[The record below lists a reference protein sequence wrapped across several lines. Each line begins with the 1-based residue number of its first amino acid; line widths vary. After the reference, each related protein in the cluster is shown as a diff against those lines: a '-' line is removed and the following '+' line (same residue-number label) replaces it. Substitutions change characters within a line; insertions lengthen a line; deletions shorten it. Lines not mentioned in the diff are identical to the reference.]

1 MIVGIGTDIIE
12 IKRIKKACEKSAFL
26 NKNFTSMEIECF
38 KEKYS
43 QLAGNFSVK
52 EAVAKSFSTGFNGFM
67 PKDIEVLRD
76 KSGKP
81 YVNLYSG
88 ALKKAE
94 ELNIDKIH
102 ISITNTLE
110 LAQAFV
116 VCECTRLL

>member
-1 MIVGIGTDIIE
+1 
-12 IKRIKKACEKSAFL
+12 
-26 NKNFTSMEIECF
+26 
-38 KEKYS
+38 
-43 QLAGNFSVK
+43 
-52 EAVAKSFSTGFNGFM
+52 M